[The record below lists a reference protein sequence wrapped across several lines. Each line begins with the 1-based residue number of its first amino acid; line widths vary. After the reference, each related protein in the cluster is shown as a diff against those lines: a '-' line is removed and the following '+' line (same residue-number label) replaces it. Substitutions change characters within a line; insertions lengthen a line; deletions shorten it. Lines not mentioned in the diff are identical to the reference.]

1 VKNWKLPKNKTQ
13 LKSYLGFTNF
23 FNHFIQ
29 NYAGL
34 AAPLTDMLPR
44 SKPDKLIWT
53 QKEKDAFE
61 SLKTALIS
69 KPILRP
75 PDPKRAFKIYCD
87 ANTVAIAGILSQYDE
102 EAECDYVVAYASR
115 KLLPREKNY
124 STIEAELLA
133 IVFSLQK
140 FRQWIFGREV
150 TVFSDH
156 RALMWLNSIT
166 KHSNRLARWTLI
178 LQEYNI
184 KTTYVKGEKQP
195 ADALTRTPNM
205 YE

>member
-1 VKNWKLPKNKTQ
+1 
-13 LKSYLGFTNF
+13 
-23 FNHFIQ
+23 
-29 NYAGL
+29 
-34 AAPLTDMLPR
+34 MR
-44 SKPDKLIWT
+44 
-53 QKEKDAFE
+53 
-61 SLKTALIS
+61 
-69 KPILRP
+69 
-75 PDPKRAFKIYCD
+75 
-87 ANTVAIAGILSQYDE
+87 
-102 EAECDYVVAYASR
+102 
-115 KLLPREKNY
+115 KNY

-156 RALMWLNSIT
+156 RMWLNSIT